1 MGREM
6 GAEMSP
12 KAIKAGLDAA
22 SELGGR
28 GRAVTTLF
36 TALSKTGKAPDASTR
51 SMQDWAKLVQERGN
65 ALKGERIYHGAAV
78 NCVQCHAIGGAGG
91 KLGPDMSTLGASA
104 PLDYIV
110 ESVLEPA
117 AKVKE
122 GYHGVSYTLT
132 DGGAVVG
139 VPFDESSTVVRVRMP
154 GGVETEVPKAKIKS
168 NDIIGSLMPQGLV
181 EGLSEEDKLNLFA
194 FLGCVGRLG
203 AFDASSGG
211 VARAWKIVPGVDAA
225 KNAALLATAPAA
237 FSLTDGRVLPEHFQ
251 TPLAMSPGSADVYA
265 VTKLALGSAGRVH
278 LEVEGAADFWINGEK
293 VPGKSADRELAAGDH
308 WVGVL
313 VKRDALPEVLRAT
326 ATAGRF
332 VAP

>member
-1 MGREM
+1 
-6 GAEMSP
+6 
-12 KAIKAGLDAA
+12 
-22 SELGGR
+22 
-28 GRAVTTLF
+28 
-36 TALSKTGKAPDASTR
+36 
-51 SMQDWAKLVQERGN
+51 
-65 ALKGERIYHGAAV
+65 
-78 NCVQCHAIGGAGG
+78 
-91 KLGPDMSTLGASA
+91 
-104 PLDYIV
+104 
-110 ESVLEPA
+110 LEPA

-181 EGLSEEDKLNLFA
+181 EGLSEADKLNLFA
-194 FLGCVGRLG
+194 FLGSVGRPG

-225 KNAALLATAPAA
+225 KNAALLPTAPAA

-251 TPLAMSPGSADVYA
+251 TPLAMSPGSGDVYA

-293 VPGKSADRELAAGDH
+293 VSGKSADRELAAGDH